1 MARALTALLRTT
13 SVGVFLASIFCGLY
27 HLQPSQAAAVSVN
40 IDNRRPFGFGTN
52 RNIHVASGGGYLPNA
67 RGKTPRA
74 GGFLNHVLPALSRRG
89 SGLEYVPAYVPD
101 YVPDYGNGYGGGS
114 GYGFANGFG
123 YGGRRGH
130 TNFQYANVAPFPN
143 AQKVDYSHRSIAGF
157 VNRDDPSRPFGVNVN
172 TFRVTG

>member
-1 MARALTALLRTT
+1 MARAFTASLRTT
-13 SVGVFLASIFCGLY
+13 SVSVFLANIFCGFY
-27 HLQPSQAAAVSVN
+27 QLQPSQAAAVNVN
-40 IDNRRPFGFGTN
+40 IDNRRPFGFGTS
-52 RNIHVASGGGYLPNA
+52 RNIHVASGGVYPPNA

-74 GGFLNHVLPALSRRG
+74 GGLLNYVLPALSRRG
-89 SGLEYVPAYVPD
+89 SGLEYVPAYVPAYVPD

-157 VNRDDPSRPFGVNVN
+157 VNLDDP
-172 TFRVTG
+172 